1 MSFFEQMITAI
12 YRFQSYP
19 RLVMQK
25 MGRTIGYLCI
35 FSLVIAIINTIP
47 FAIGYKELG
56 GISGIIEKYVP
67 DFSIENGKF
76 QCQTID
82 YTDDMMGV
90 KIFIDGNEDV
100 SSIDV
105 SNHAFYLLADSD
117 KMIVGNGIQRQE
129 IDFIQFND
137 DYINKDQ
144 LVSFF
149 NNKKVKVAIFTIF
162 GITALF
168 SFVFSTILGVLMLS
182 ILAAFINVCF
192 IHGNMKYSELFK
204 LSVYARTFPSIILI
218 IMSFGGFAGS
228 GILYWGLLITYIYLG
243 LRNIKKQEAIIL
255 AEF

>member
-1 MSFFEQMITAI
+1 MNFFEQVITAI

-19 RLVMQK
+19 RLVMQR
-25 MGRTIGYLCI
+25 MGRTLGYLCI
-35 FSLVIAIINTIP
+35 FTLIIAIINMIP
-47 FAIGYKELG
+47 FAIGYKEIG
-56 GISGIIEKYVP
+56 GISGAIEKYVP
-67 DFSIENGKF
+67 DFSVENGKLK
-76 QCQTID
+76 CQTID
-82 YTDDMMGV
+82 YTDDMMSV

-105 SNHAFYLLADSD
+105 KNYAFYLLADSD

-129 IDFIQFND
+129 MDFIQFKD
-137 DYINKDQ
+137 DYISKAQ

-149 NNKKVKVAIFTIF
+149 NSKKVKMAIFMIF

-168 SFVFSTILGVLMLS
+168 SFAFSTIIGVLILS
-182 ILAAFINVCF
+182 LLAAFINMCF
-192 IHGNMKYSELFK
+192 VHGNMKYSELFK

-218 IMSFGGFAGS
+218 IMNFGGFAGS
-228 GILYWGLLITYIYLG
+228 SILYWGLLITYIYLG